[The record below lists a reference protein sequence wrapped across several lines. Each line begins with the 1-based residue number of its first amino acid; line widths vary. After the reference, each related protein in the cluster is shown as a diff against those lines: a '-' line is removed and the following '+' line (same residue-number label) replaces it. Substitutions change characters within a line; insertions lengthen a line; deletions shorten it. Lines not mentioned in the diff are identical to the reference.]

1 MNTNIKSPRFKNIVV
16 NNPTIILLER
26 LLGKRGA
33 STILDLSV
41 EMNMSYGG
49 IKTALKRMIVL
60 DIVEV
65 IRRGGEAPPRG
76 GPAPDTYQIKVK
88 KNK

>member
-65 IRRGGEAPPRG
+65 IRRGGEAPLRG

-88 KNK
+88 K

>member
-1 MNTNIKSPRFKNIVV
+1 MNTNIKSPRFKNVVV

-41 EMNMSYGG
+41 EMGMSYSG

-88 KNK
+88 K